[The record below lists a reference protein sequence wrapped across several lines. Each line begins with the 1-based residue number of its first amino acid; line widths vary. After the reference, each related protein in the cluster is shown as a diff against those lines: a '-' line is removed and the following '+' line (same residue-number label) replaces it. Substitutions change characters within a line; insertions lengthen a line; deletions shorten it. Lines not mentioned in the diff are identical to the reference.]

1 MKYCKLC
8 HQEWVDS
15 FNFCP
20 EDASPLHPSP
30 DSLVGTNLSGKYE
43 IVEKLG
49 KGPRGVVY
57 KARHVLLGQWR
68 ALKLLTEDIELELL
82 ARAVSEAM
90 KLRSPNTVRIY
101 DLERADDRY
110 LIVAE
115 YVNGEPLSE
124 LLRAKGRL
132 SFDRVLAIVEQ
143 VAKSLQ
149 DAHALRIDHP
159 DLKPEQILV
168 LNPTAS
174 DSPIKV
180 TDYALPRPSSRQGD
194 EDNIASLGMIA
205 YRALLGRPPETKEY
219 SAIER
224 ALRLESSAAFAELV
238 ARMISGESRPRASEA
253 AAAIASMRA
262 EASRAPAEKPQL
274 PPQTVNQAPQ
284 VNLKTS
290 AETSPPEKVSTVR
303 PAEKVTVTIDD
314 LYSTLWRKRRR
325 RSWLGP
331 LAWSLLVAF
340 ALVVLLYLVF
350 GKSLLERGG
359 SVAPIN
365 ESTAAQRIS
374 FSYQAVD
381 GRDFLVKMNDMP
393 LLIFPA
399 RSDQQSAA
407 ERAQSAAQALERAA
421 EMLSQDP
428 SLEFK
433 HRQDGREMVIYLNG
447 RSQAPLDIA
456 RVSPADVSAYNSR
469 SRHKISLENLSFWWS
484 ARLSDYLRVWAL
496 GREPR
501 YLNTEEGALLL
512 EVYRIARER
521 AGGKR
526 PGVKELE
533 IALASLREEHRNLIR
548 SSIYQVPVQYAIK

>member
-8 HQEWVDS
+8 QQEWVDS

-30 DSLVGTNLSGKYE
+30 DSLVGTILNGKYE
-43 IVEKLG
+43 IVQKLG

-57 KARHVLLGQWR
+57 KARHILLGQLR

-115 YVNGEPLSE
+115 HVEGEPLSE
-124 LLRAKGRL
+124 LLRARGRL
-132 SFDRVLAIVEQ
+132 GFDRVLAIVEQ

-168 LNPTAS
+168 LNPTAP

-194 EDNIASLGMIA
+194 EDNLASLGMIA
-205 YRALLGRPPETKEY
+205 YRALLGRLPETKEY

-224 ALRLESSAAFAELV
+224 ALRAEASAPFAELV

-262 EASRAPAEKPQL
+262 EASRAPAEKPQA
-274 PPQTVNQAPQ
+274 PPQPQ

-290 AETSPPEKVSTVR
+290 AEMSPPEKISTAR
-303 PAEKVTVTIDD
+303 AEKVTVTIDD

-325 RSWLGP
+325 RSWLKS
-331 LAWSLLVAF
+331 LAWGLLAAF
-340 ALVVLLYLVF
+340 AFVALFYLVF
-350 GKSLLERGG
+350 GKSLLERDG
-359 SVAPIN
+359 SRVPTSEGAAAP
-365 ESTAAQRIS
+365 RIS

-381 GRDFLVKMNDMP
+381 GRDLLVKMNDMP

-399 RSDQQSAA
+399 GADRQSAA

-421 EMLSQDP
+421 EMLSRDP

-447 RSQAPLDIA
+447 RSQAPLDIV

-526 PGVKELE
+526 PGAKELE